1 VTEQS
6 HISPAGSLLAY
17 ANSEQWLNW
26 FKWKEQR
33 MTSQKRKGGLH
44 LFVVALLIGF
54 AALAAMPGA
63 LQAQDRTKE
72 GASLRFVQGSPDAPA
87 VDVIIDGA
95 SVAQNVAYG
104 TATEY
109 LPLPSGDHQV
119 QIVPTGSAASSA
131 LIDEKVSLDEGGA
144 YIFAATGLLK
154 DIKSKT
160 YQIDLDNLD
169 AGKARVRLIHLSPDA
184 GNVDLFVA
192 GGDKWFD
199 NVDFPNAS
207 DYKGIDA
214 ATYDLEVRAHDS
226 DTVAASLSGFVAKAG
241 RAFDLIVIG
250 QTGSND
256 IKVLTL
262 VTRVS
267 PACSDVLG
275 TGTETD
281 ACVRFIHASAG
292 APSIDIY
299 VNDSLVVKNLAFG
312 SATDFTALPS
322 GDDRTIK
329 VVPTGSP
336 IDSAIVDTK
345 VDLDAGQA
353 YDLSAF
359 NRVDDIDVKT
369 DEVNLDPVPVGQARV
384 RMMHLATDTPDV
396 DVVITNGAKLF
407 GGVAYKDT
415 TDYTTIDAGTY
426 DVQLKDGDNVI
437 ARSTSFKVDQN
448 MAYDV
453 IMIGSAKD
461 NTLEV
466 ISLAAPTYP
475 IEGGTGTPG
484 ATAEG
489 NATPQTGGTGVV
501 AEATAEVVSTPVK

>member
-1 VTEQS
+1 MSSVK
-6 HISPAGSLLAY
+6 A
-17 ANSEQWLNW
+17 
-26 FKWKEQR
+26 
-33 MTSQKRKGGLH
+33 KGGLY
-44 LFVVALLIGF
+44 LMVVALLIGIG
-54 AALAAMPGA
+54 ALVAMPGA
-63 LQAQDRTKE
+63 LQAQDRTEE

-109 LPLPSGDHQV
+109 FPLPAGDHQV

-131 LIDEKVSLDEGGA
+131 LIDEKVSLDKGGA
-144 YIFAATGLLK
+144 YIYAATGLLK
-154 DIKSKT
+154 DIKGKS
-160 YQIDLDNLD
+160 YQVDLDQLD

-184 GNVDLFVA
+184 GNVDLFVT

-207 DYKGIDA
+207 DYKDVDA

-226 DTVAASLSGFVAKAG
+226 DTVAAALTGFVANAG
-241 RAFDLIVIG
+241 RAFDLVVIG
-250 QTGSND
+250 QAGSND

-275 TGTETD
+275 MGTQTD

-292 APSIDIY
+292 APAVDIY
-299 VNDSLVVKNLAFG
+299 VNDSLVAKNLAYG
-312 SATDFTALPS
+312 SATDFTTLPS

-345 VDLDAGQA
+345 VNLDAGQA

-359 NRVDDIDVKT
+359 NRVDNIDVKA

-384 RMMHLATDTPDV
+384 RVMHLATDTPSV
-396 DVVITNGAKLF
+396 DVVITNGEKLF
-407 GGVAYKDT
+407 GGVSYKDT

-437 ARSTSFKVDQN
+437 ARATAFKADAN

-453 IMIGSAKD
+453 ILIGSTKD

-466 ISLAAPTYP
+466 ISLAAPTAP
-475 IEGGTGTPG
+475 IQGGAGTPG
-484 ATAEG
+484 ATPEG
-489 NATPQTGGTGVV
+489 NATSQAGGTGGVP
-501 AEATAEVVSTPVK
+501 EATAEVVSTPVK